1 LIDAKRYFTKI
12 KQSCILKKEEDNQR
26 GSKQQTVRQ
35 EDSKHQAIL
44 NKFTCVSLS
53 DMLVY
58 MKSQPEKSW
67 RTVVPPKKEENSIF
81 HKLSTINPETDT
93 ETIYMLAGEL

>member
-1 LIDAKRYFTKI
+1 
-12 KQSCILKKEEDNQR
+12 
-26 GSKQQTVRQ
+26 
-35 EDSKHQAIL
+35 
-44 NKFTCVSLS
+44 
-53 DMLVY
+53 MLVY